1 MELARRTF
9 PTVPVGA
16 TLVVPVGSVEQHGP
30 HLPLTTDTTIA
41 TAVANTVAT
50 LPNTELAPAIE
61 FGASGEH
68 EGFAGTVSIGSAA
81 LELVLVELGRS
92 ACRWARRLCLVNG
105 HGGNASALVN
115 AVKLLRY
122 EGRDVAWLPCAI
134 PGADAHAGYAETAL
148 MLHLRT
154 DSVDL
159 DAAEPG
165 NTDPI
170 ADLLPRLRNGGL
182 AAVTTN
188 GVLGDP
194 TGASADEGER
204 LFADLCDRARTAY
217 LRWQPDE
224 TGRLR

>member
-1 MELARRTF
+1 M
-9 PTVPVGA
+9 
-16 TLVVPVGSVEQHGP
+16 
-30 HLPLTTDTTIA
+30 
-41 TAVANTVAT
+41 
-50 LPNTELAPAIE
+50 
-61 FGASGEH
+61 
-68 EGFAGTVSIGSAA
+68 
-81 LELVLVELGRS
+81 
-92 ACRWARRLCLVNG
+92 
-105 HGGNASALVN
+105 
-115 AVKLLRY
+115 KLLRY

-148 MLHLRT
+148 MLHLRA
-154 DSVDL
+154 DGVDL

-194 TGASADEGER
+194 TGASAEEGAR
-204 LFADLCDRARTAY
+204 LFADLCDRARTAF

-224 TGRLR
+224 VGRLR

>member
-50 LPNTELAPAIE
+50 LQNTELAPAIE

-105 HGGNASALVN
+105 HGG
-115 AVKLLRY
+115 
-122 EGRDVAWLPCAI
+122 
-134 PGADAHAGYAETAL
+134 T
-148 MLHLRT
+148 
-154 DSVDL
+154 
-159 DAAEPG
+159 
-165 NTDPI
+165 
-170 ADLLPRLRNGGL
+170 
-182 AAVTTN
+182 
-188 GVLGDP
+188 
-194 TGASADEGER
+194 
-204 LFADLCDRARTAY
+204 RAPSST
-217 LRWQPDE
+217 P
-224 TGRLR
+224 